1 MRTKY
6 SQDFE
11 LLWKKLWPGR
21 WRDGNSPKKVGKADA
36 YAVWRGIDRCN
47 NGTQMDDEDRNDALG
62 VIKSGEVKD
71 AGTQY
76 LPDLQRWLKRRL
88 WEDYL

>member
-6 SQDFE
+6 TPRFE
-11 LLWKKLWPGR
+11 QLWKKHWPGR

-47 NGTQMDDEDRNDALG
+47 NGAQMDEEDREDAYKVLE
-62 VIKSGEVKD
+62 SGKVKN

-76 LPDLQRWLKRRL
+76 LPDFCRWLKRRL